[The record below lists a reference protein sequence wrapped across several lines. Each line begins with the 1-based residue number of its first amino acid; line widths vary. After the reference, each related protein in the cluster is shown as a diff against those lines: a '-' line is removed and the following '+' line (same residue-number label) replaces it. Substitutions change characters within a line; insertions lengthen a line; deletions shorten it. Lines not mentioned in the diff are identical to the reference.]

1 MTASILGLVVALS
14 LALAP
19 GPAVAKNV
27 CRAACKTAGKA
38 CIAPAKAAFVA
49 ARTTC
54 KAGLPGAERKACIAT
69 ARGIRDTDKAAC
81 IATRTQCL
89 SACGTAG
96 GGGGGGGGGGQGQC
110 KSKEADWLAT
120 LNLYR
125 HLANL
130 PVVTERTE
138 WSAGDQAHATYTAKE
153 DTVGHTEDPMS
164 ASYTAAG
171 AEAAANGNVAG
182 HSSPDQG
189 FAWAIDTWMTGPFHA
204 LGILDPRLAE
214 SGFGI
219 AHDSAG
225 NVQTGAVLD
234 VIRGRSATVS
244 AASFPVVYPADGT
257 ALPLDRYAGNELPD
271 PLAPCAGF
279 SQPSG
284 PPIIVQFGSGT
295 PTPLITDIM
304 LTHDGTALSLCA
316 YDANSY
322 SNPDAASQANARN
335 VLANRSAVVIMPK
348 APFTAGATYRV
359 DMTVDGVSRS
369 WTFTVNCS

>member
-1 MTASILGLVVALS
+1 MGASILGLAAVLLVT
-14 LALAP
+14 LAP
-19 GPAVAKNV
+19 APAAAKNA
-27 CRAACKTAGKA
+27 CRVACKTTGKA
-38 CIAPAKAAFVA
+38 CIAPVKAAFVA
-49 ARTTC
+49 TRTTC
-54 KAGLPGAERKACIAT
+54 KAGPPGAERKACIAT
-69 ARGIRDTDKAAC
+69 ARGTRDTDKAAC
-81 IATRTQCL
+81 VATRTQCL
-89 SACGTAG
+89 AGCGTG
-96 GGGGGGGGGGQGQC
+96 GGGGGGGGGQC

-153 DTVGHTEDPMS
+153 DTVGHTEEPTS
-164 ASYTAAG
+164 PSYTAAG

-189 FAWAIDTWMTGPFHA
+189 FGWAIDTWMTGPFHA
-204 LGILDPRLAE
+204 LGIIDPRLAE

-219 AHDSAG
+219 AHDNSG
-225 NVQTGAVLD
+225 SVQTGAVLD
-234 VIRGRSATVS
+234 VIRGRSGTVS
-244 AASFPVVYPADGT
+244 PATFPIVYPADGM

-271 PLAPCAGF
+271 PLAPCAGY

-284 PPIIVQFGSGT
+284 PPIIIQFGSGT

-322 SNPDAASQANARN
+322 TNGDAASQANARN

-359 DMTVDGVSRS
+359 DMTVDGVPRS

>member
-1 MTASILGLVVALS
+1 MFTVSDAVLLSVGQVTVTVTGTVPGCGGAVQIVERSAGCASVPVGALQRYVTAHPIESV
-14 LALAP
+14 
-19 GPAVAKNV
+19 
-27 CRAACKTAGKA
+27 
-38 CIAPAKAAFVA
+38 
-49 ARTTC
+49 
-54 KAGLPGAERKACIAT
+54 AT
-69 ARGIRDTDKAAC
+69 AVTVDVLPTSTVHG
-81 IATRTQCL
+81 L
-89 SACGTAG
+89 HSAFTVSVCG

-153 DTVGHTEDPMS
+153 DTVGHTEDPMN